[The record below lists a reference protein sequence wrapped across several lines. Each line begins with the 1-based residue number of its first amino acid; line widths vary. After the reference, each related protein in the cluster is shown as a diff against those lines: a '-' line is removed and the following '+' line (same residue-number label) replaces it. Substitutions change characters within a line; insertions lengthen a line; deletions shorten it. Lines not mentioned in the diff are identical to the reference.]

1 MSSTPPT
8 IAALDAFFQKV
19 RVLSRSRAKQLVM
32 TADEANDLSAVLGQL
47 LADRVRTLEE
57 LARAKEDQVIQVEI
71 NSNPGDQK

>member
-1 MSSTPPT
+1 MSTPPT

-19 RVLSRSRAKQLVM
+19 RALSRSRAKTLTM
-32 TADEANDLSAVLGQL
+32 TAEEANDLSAVLGQL

-71 NSNPGDQK
+71 NSNPGAEK

>member
-71 NSNPGDQK
+71 NSNLGDQK